1 MHVHLVGS
9 HEAPQLIT
17 NPAFSAPGP
26 MLIPTLQPNKH
37 PAFGHFSIVVVNR
50 RCDGNSVSGI
60 SQENA
65 AG

>member
-1 MHVHLVGS
+1 MP
-9 HEAPQLIT
+9 APKDREHSVISTPSVETL
-17 NPAFSAPGP
+17 AL
-26 MLIPTLQPNKH
+26 LIPTLQPNKH